1 MAHGGDLPCRDSPAG
16 TAEPGAGPEGRG
28 LSGQRSCRW
37 AAGGGGQ
44 REETVSPS
52 PSAQTHTGQ
61 AAWRLGT
68 VAWQP
73 AAGLVLSAAP
83 WFSLLLIARGSLA
96 QWHQRDPPRPGVG
109 TVTDV
114 HAAVRPVAPTAPGP
128 AKRDSVFLTRHDRE
142 VTAVP
147 TFQKKQQ
154 RRPALSDLPRT
165 ASRQGGAQNPSPS
178 HRTPTR
184 IRRRRLCALSR
195 GA

>member
-1 MAHGGDLPCRDSPAG
+1 MAR
-16 TAEPGAGPEGRG
+16 E
-28 LSGQRSCRW
+28 
-37 AAGGGGQ
+37 AAGGQ
-44 REETVSPS
+44 REEMVSPSRPAAAAGLS

-96 QWHQRDPPRPGVG
+96 QWHRRDPPRPGVG

-114 HAAVRPVAPTAPGP
+114 HAAMRPVAPTAPGP
-128 AKRDSVFLTRHDRE
+128 AKRDSVFLTRHNRE

-147 TFQKKQQ
+147 TFQKKPQ
-154 RRPALSDLPRT
+154 RRLA
-165 ASRQGGAQNPSPS
+165 
-178 HRTPTR
+178 
-184 IRRRRLCALSR
+184 
-195 GA
+195 